1 MQLPGLLYWTISTP
15 ADNDPF
21 TMDFTQWLTTI
32 PGDKIASVATVSVTN
47 SDGTAQ
53 TSLACNRQAL
63 DTTQML
69 LTMWLT
75 GGIVGSVYTIS
86 ASVTTAAG
94 RVSVKSANLIVEQFK
109 S

>member
-1 MQLPGLLYWTISTP
+1 MQLPGLLYWTITTP

-32 PGDKIASVATVSVTN
+32 AGDKIASVAIVSVTN
-47 SDGTAQ
+47 SDGSAQ
-53 TSLACNRQAL
+53 TSLTCSRQAL
-63 DTTQML
+63 DGTQML

-75 GGIVGSVYTIS
+75 GGIAGNVYTIS
-86 ASVTTAAG
+86 ASVTTVAG
-94 RVSVKSANLIVEQFK
+94 RASVKSANLLVEQFK